1 MGPPLRE
8 APPPAPSRLREAH
21 RPVSTAEA
29 GDLLALVNAG
39 LNATSAVA
47 LATGYFFIRRRVV
60 DRHKR
65 AMLTA
70 VGASALFLVCYVIR
84 VVLTGTHEFAGEGL
98 ARTVY
103 LAVLFSHMILAVVV
117 FPLVIRLLY
126 LAFGGRFDEHRRLAR
141 WVFPMWAYVSV
152 TGLAVYVLLYQV
164 YGYS

>member
-1 MGPPLRE
+1 MN
-8 APPPAPSRLREAH
+8 A
-21 RPVSTAEA
+21 TEA

-47 LATGYFFIRRRVV
+47 LVTGFVFIRRKIV
-60 DRHKR
+60 DKHKR

-70 VGASALFLVCYVIR
+70 VGASGLFLVFYVTR

-98 ARTVY
+98 ARAAY
-103 LAVLFSHMILAVVV
+103 LAILFSHMILAVVAL
-117 FPLVIRLLY
+117 PLVVRLLY
-126 LAFGGRFDEHRRLAR
+126 LAFNDRFEEHARLAR
-141 WVFPMWAYVSV
+141 WVFPVWAYVSV